1 MNILGGMKKL
11 WIFFCRG
18 GEGVITKLYY
28 FGGLFLYIFF
38 PFYGQNTEWEYI
50 LGPHNFKFFLGMP
63 NIPHTCL
70 G

>member
-11 WIFFCRG
+11 WIFVCGWGRRSLLNCTILVG
-18 GEGVITKLYY
+18 Y
-28 FGGLFLYIFF
+28 FYTFF

-50 LGPHNFKFFLGMP
+50 LGPHNFKIFLGMP
-63 NIPHTCL
+63 NVPHTCL